1 MLRFRYFLCR
11 MCECYIHC
19 VTGLVNVTS
28 KKNIYDCGKILTEY
42 GCNLLKK
49 DI

>member
-1 MLRFRYFLCR
+1 MLYTL
-11 MCECYIHC
+11 HNW
-19 VTGLVNVTS
+19 LVNVTS
-28 KKNIYDCGKILTEY
+28 KKNISDCGKILAEY